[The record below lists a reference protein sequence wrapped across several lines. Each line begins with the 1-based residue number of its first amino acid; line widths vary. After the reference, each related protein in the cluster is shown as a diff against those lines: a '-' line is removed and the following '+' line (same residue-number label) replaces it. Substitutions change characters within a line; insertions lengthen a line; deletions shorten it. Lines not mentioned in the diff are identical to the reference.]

1 VIPSGEAVSDKG
13 IGTTN
18 LLYLLNKSN
27 KIILIKSG
35 FSVKDSANIEMDHF
49 MFDHIEYV
57 RGDPDFSKC

>member
-1 VIPSGEAVSDKG
+1 VKPSGEAVSDKG

-27 KIILIKSG
+27 KIILVKSG

-49 MFDHIEYV
+49 MFDHIKYV